1 MKRIIIIL
9 GTILMLS
16 SCITQ
21 QKCNQLFPPQVKDST
36 IVQVDTVWRDS
47 IVTIPSDSVVLIDS
61 IPCPDYEKEINGLR
75 SKIKVLIKKGK
86 LTATCTCDSI
96 EMKLRLA
103 TIKEKVSRFRTET
116 RFSETKSKDS
126 WWNTTVKVGGYIFIS
141 LLLLALIYGIYR
153 LLKFLKII
161 K

>member
-1 MKRIIIIL
+1 MKKLMFIL
-9 GTILMLS
+9 VAILVLS
-16 SCITQ
+16 SCVTRE
-21 QKCNQLFPPQVKDST
+21 KCNQLFPPQVKDSLIIQIDT
-36 IVQVDTVWRDS
+36 IWKDS
-47 IVTIPSDSVVLIDS
+47 IVTIPSDSVILTDS
-61 IPCPDYEKEINGLR
+61 VPCPDYEKEINGLR

-103 TIKEKVSRFRTET
+103 TIKEKISRFRTET

-153 LLKFLKII
+153 LLKFLKIV